1 MITTESENE
10 NEIHYSCL
18 DVVLILR
25 YATVLHC
32 GAFEAH
38 SLVLITVY
46 LSHSFKTSI
55 NCCLSIDI
63 SEARRHPK
71 IVVPPHNGPI
81 VGLAKEYAFNNYE
94 YQGQG
99 GNSHPVD
106 EDTVEVGQGEPDHGQ
121 ESDQQ
126 ADHSHERDPD
136 RRHEKHHHEH
146 IHVHHTKSIHHPK
159 KPGFSAGSGLRSIA
173 QGSADQASS
182 AVSNQVRSCNGPF
195 IPLKNE

>member
-1 MITTESENE
+1 MLQNK
-10 NEIHYSCL
+10 NP
-18 DVVLILR
+18 
-25 YATVLHC
+25 
-32 GAFEAH
+32 
-38 SLVLITVY
+38 
-46 LSHSFKTSI
+46 I
-55 NCCLSIDI
+55 NCFLSIDI

-71 IVVPPHNGPI
+71 IIVPPQHNGPI

-94 YQGQG
+94 YQG

-106 EDTVEVGQGEPDHGQ
+106 EDTVEVGHGEPDHGQ

-126 ADHSHERDPD
+126 SEHSHETDPD
-136 RRHEKHHHEH
+136 RHEKHHHQHHDH

-182 AVSNQVRSCNGPF
+182 AVSNQVRKYVGHFFPTRKRNILTLSIFHGNLQHAAAKQAAF
-195 IPLKNE
+195 IAQNTLAQVWERIILTFV